1 MQRDSVK
8 QTFIVA
14 SCLCLVCSV
23 LVSTAAVV
31 LRPTQQENKT
41 LDIQKNILTV
51 AGVLDENKSVAAQF
65 AAVES
70 QLIWLKEGTVVTEE
84 DAKHEKLDLRTYD
97 ARKASKLPEFSD
109 PVEPAGS
116 LPQIARR
123 ERFAYVYL
131 LKKDD
136 GSLDQIILPIYGK
149 GLWSTLYGF
158 LSVDADT
165 KTVRGITF
173 YEHGET
179 PGLGG
184 EVDNPDWKAL
194 WNGKQAYGEDGTTP
208 AIAVAKGASG
218 DHQIDALSG
227 ATITSNGVTSLVQ
240 YWLGP
245 DGFGPYLARVRSAGS
260 QTADSSPS
268 TSNEGET
275 NG

>member
-31 LRPTQQENKT
+31 LRPTQKENKV
-41 LDIQKNILTV
+41 LDIQKNILKV
-51 AGVLDENKSVAAQF
+51 AGIYDENTPVAGQF
-65 AAVES
+65 SSQVDQ
-70 QLIWLKEGTVVTEE
+70 QLIWLEKGRAVTEE
-84 DAKHEKLDLRTYD
+84 DAKYD
-97 ARKASKLPEFSD
+97 RIDPKTFDPRKAAKLPEFSD
-109 PVEPAGS
+109 PVEPSGS

-123 ERFAYVYL
+123 ERYAFVYL

-165 KTVRGITF
+165 ETIRGITF

-184 EVDNPDWKAL
+184 EIEQDWFKVL
-194 WNGKQAYGEDGTTP
+194 WEGKKAYGDDGAP
-208 AIAVAKGASG
+208 AIAVVKNASG
-218 DHQIDALSG
+218 DHQIEAISG
-227 ATITSNGVTSLVQ
+227 ATITSNGVTDLVQ
-240 YWLGP
+240 YWLGA
-245 DGFGPYLARVRSAGS
+245 DGFGPYLANIRGDGESK
-260 QTADSSPS
+260 S
-268 TSNEGET
+268 TSDEGGS